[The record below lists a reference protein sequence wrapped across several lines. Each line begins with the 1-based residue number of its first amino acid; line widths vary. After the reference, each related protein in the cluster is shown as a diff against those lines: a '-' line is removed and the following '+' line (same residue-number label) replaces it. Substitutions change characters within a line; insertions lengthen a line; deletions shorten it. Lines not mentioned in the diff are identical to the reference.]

1 MTRTSRA
8 QRLVILAASTALA
21 AGGALIPS
29 SAFAAPATPHT
40 GPVAAVTA
48 SHQGRQAAEITGLV
62 KNSTTTTT
70 STTVKKELTLKGL
83 KITTIVKTTKITKN
97 SKGVVIKKVVKV
109 TKSVRTISIGGNDG
123 NNNNE

>member
-1 MTRTSRA
+1 MTRTSRT
-8 QRLVILAASTALA
+8 QRLVMLAASTALA

-48 SHQGRQAAEITGLV
+48 SHQAAEITGLV

-70 STTVKKELTLKGL
+70 KTTVKKELTINGL
-83 KITTIVKTTKITKN
+83 KITTITKTTKITKN
-97 SKGVVIKKVVKV
+97 SDGVVIKKVVKT
-109 TKSVRTISIGGNDG
+109 TKSVKFVKIGGNNG

>member
-1 MTRTSRA
+1 MTRTSRT
-8 QRLVILAASTALA
+8 QRLVMLAASTALA

-40 GPVAAVTA
+40 GPVVAVTA

-70 STTVKKELTLKGL
+70 KTTVKKELTINGL
-83 KITTIVKTTKITKN
+83 KITTITKTTKITKN
-97 SKGVVIKKVVKV
+97 SDGIVIKKVVKT
-109 TKSVRTISIGGNDG
+109 TKSVKFIKIGGNNG

>member
-1 MTRTSRA
+1 MTRTSRT
-8 QRLVILAASTALA
+8 QRLVMLAASTALA

-29 SAFAAPATPHT
+29 SAFAAPATSNT
-40 GPVAAVTA
+40 GHVVAVTA

-70 STTVKKELTLKGL
+70 KTTVKKELTINGL
-83 KITTIVKTTKITKN
+83 KITTITKTTKITKN
-97 SKGVVIKKVVKV
+97 SDGIVIKKVVKT
-109 TKSVRTISIGGNDG
+109 TKSVKFIKIGGNNG